1 MYELVQSNSH
11 FCKNKENPKDQYD
24 QVTGGWR
31 KDLFQHAGGTR
42 NVGFTRIREN

>member
-11 FCKNKENPKDQYD
+11 FCKNKENPKDQCD
-24 QVTGGWR
+24 QLTGWR